1 MRFTCNTMVPA
12 VSAASIGKRR
22 KCNKHFY
29 ERAIHT
35 MLIEIVR
42 RKQHGALAVVGEIS
56 TAVEVSDLEGGFCTD
71 MSSAS
76 PEITPWHHPLLAGG
90 SAF

>member
-1 MRFTCNTMVPA
+1 M
-12 VSAASIGKRR
+12 
-22 KCNKHFY
+22 
-29 ERAIHT
+29 HT

-42 RKQHGALAVVGEIS
+42 RQQEQQQQEHGRVLAVAAVAGIPTATVGEM
-56 TAVEVSDLEGGFCTD
+56 SDLEGGFCTD

-76 PEITPWHHPLLAGG
+76 PEVAPWHHPLLTGG